1 MFQGEKQMNRTNMS
15 AVIEVA
21 IEQKL
26 DRGIRDKQEIFS
38 QVVTE
43 LNVPRPTVRRVAR
56 DLRIKYLD
64 KVKVLQSDFD
74 THYESRK
81 VKDDDYSTNKTKS

>member
-43 LNVPRPTVRRVAR
+43 LNVPRPTVRRIAR
-56 DLRIKYLD
+56 DLRNKYLD
-64 KVKVLQSDFD
+64 KVRILQSDFD

-81 VKDDDYSTNKTKS
+81 VKG